1 MNKKEIITINDNE
14 EYMILDTTELK
25 KEQYLYCVKI
35 DANEMPTTEYCYF
48 KGIEEDGEL
57 YVEEIEDENLL
68 ASVIAIFAAKNITID
83 NKD

>member
-35 DANEMPTTEYCYF
+35 DANEMPT
-48 KGIEEDGEL
+48 
-57 YVEEIEDENLL
+57 IEDENLL